1 MAHRAPVQLSLA
13 EAGDLIR
20 RRALS
25 PVELLDAVLARIATL
40 NPELNAFT
48 TLAPPAELRAAA
60 RQAEQEITRGEY
72 RGPFH
77 GIPVGVKDL
86 LDTAGLRT
94 TYGSG
99 MFRDHVPAVDAA
111 IPARL
116 RTAGAIIVGKTAT
129 HEFGKGITT
138 NNYFFGPT
146 RNPWN
151 LDHIPGGSSGGAA
164 AAAAALCGPLQI
176 ATDGGGS
183 IRIPAAFCGVVG
195 LKPTLGLLSNRGHTG
210 GGNSSF
216 SVPGPITRSVR
227 DTAIAAEAL
236 AGFDAGYIYSRNG
249 PVPNLVAGLE
259 AGVRDL
265 RIGTSP
271 DLVWPAPDPAIA
283 TAYEATLSRLENL
296 GARLVEIRLPHHA
309 IVLRAIMG
317 VFSLEGDTLIEAL
330 LGDRPRLFSPQL
342 TRMAEQKPVAD
353 PALWVHLQ
361 QDRQRVRQDYAVAFE
376 TADVLVQPVAPLVAP
391 RIDVDEASYIGR
403 CVPYTAAANL
413 VGFPSVA
420 LPAGMADGLPMG
432 IQIIAPP
439 GADGLALRVARA
451 LEQAASEHRVQT
463 PPLGD

>member
-1 MAHRAPVQLSLA
+1 
-13 EAGDLIR
+13 
-20 RRALS
+20 
-25 PVELLDAVLARIATL
+25 
-40 NPELNAFT
+40 
-48 TLAPPAELRAAA
+48 
-60 RQAEQEITRGEY
+60 
-72 RGPFH
+72 
-77 GIPVGVKDL
+77 
-86 LDTAGLRT
+86 
-94 TYGSG
+94 
-99 MFRDHVPAVDAA
+99 
-111 IPARL
+111 
-116 RTAGAIIVGKTAT
+116 
-129 HEFGKGITT
+129 
-138 NNYFFGPT
+138 
-146 RNPWN
+146 
-151 LDHIPGGSSGGAA
+151 
-164 AAAAALCGPLQI
+164 
-176 ATDGGGS
+176 
-183 IRIPAAFCGVVG
+183 
-195 LKPTLGLLSNRGHTG
+195 
-210 GGNSSF
+210 
-216 SVPGPITRSVR
+216 
-227 DTAIAAEAL
+227 
-236 AGFDAGYIYSRNG
+236 
-249 PVPNLVAGLE
+249 
-259 AGVRDL
+259 
-265 RIGTSP
+265 
-271 DLVWPAPDPAIA
+271 
-283 TAYEATLSRLENL
+283 SRLENL
-296 GARLVEIRLPHHA
+296 GARLVEIRLPHHE